1 MIPTDLPPDTPFQ
14 EGVPLPV
21 PYENPWGL
29 LARDGRAVA
38 ASLRLQA
45 RELWRRNRQGDLGRA
60 GFWPKDLAPL
70 FWPLALALALG
81 LLTFLVVGGAKLI
94 APGPAGVAP
103 VEGIRGGVV
112 PAAETSPATLESATL
127 ESAPLEPAPL
137 EVAAAEPPPGQ
148 SLPVEPAP
156 PAAAPI
162 AAEESLATKRPA
174 GESPGPDPLE
184 AAMAQVDPGHWIRA
198 IDPDSERGM
207 LQLVLAAPFTA
218 LPEAQQLQQAETWQ
232 NQALALGFDR
242 LELTDRQG
250 RPIGRQAR
258 VGSGM
263 ILLTPQHLS

>member
-1 MIPTDLPPDTPFQ
+1 MIPTDLPPDTRL
-14 EGVPLPV
+14 EGAPLPV

-29 LARDGRAVA
+29 LARDCLAVA
-38 ASLRLQA
+38 ASLRLRA
-45 RELWRRNRQGDLGRA
+45 RELWRRNRQGDLRRPS
-60 GFWPKDLAPL
+60 FWPKDLAPL

-94 APGPAGVAP
+94 APGPAGVGTSAGVGAP
-103 VEGIRGGVV
+103 DGVA
-112 PAAETSPATLESATL
+112 PAAEVSPATLESATL
-127 ESAPLEPAPL
+127 ESTTLDPEPLEPAPL
-137 EVAAAEPPPGQ
+137 AVAAAEPTPLQ
-148 SLPVEPAP
+148 RLPEES
-156 PAAAPI
+156 PAA
-162 AAEESLATKRPA
+162 
-174 GESPGPDPLE
+174 ESPGPDPLE

-198 IDPDSERGM
+198 IAADPERGT

-218 LPEAQQLQQAETWQ
+218 LSEAQQLQQAESWQ
-232 NQALALGFDR
+232 TQAQALGFDR

>member
-1 MIPTDLPPDTPFQ
+1 MIPTELPPDTPFQ
-14 EGVPLPV
+14 GGVPLPV

-45 RELWRRNRQGDLGRA
+45 RELWRRNRQGDLRRP
-60 GFWPKDLAPL
+60 GFWPKDLDPL

-94 APGPAGVAP
+94 PPGPAGVAP
-103 VEGIRGGVV
+103 VEVSRGGVA
-112 PAAETSPATLESATL
+112 PAAETSPATLESSTL
-127 ESAPLEPAPL
+127 ESGTVDPQPLEPAPL
-137 EVAAAEPPPGQ
+137 ELAAADPTPGQ

-156 PAAAPI
+156 PAAALI
-162 AAEESLATKRPA
+162 PA

-184 AAMAQVDPGHWIRA
+184 AAMSQVDPGHWIRA
-198 IDPDSERGM
+198 IDPDSERGT

>member
-1 MIPTDLPPDTPFQ
+1 MIPTELPPHSPFK
-14 EGVPLPV
+14 GSPLPV

-29 LARDGRAVA
+29 LGRDCLAVA

-45 RELWRRNRQGDLGRA
+45 RELWRRNRQGDLRRP

-70 FWPLALALALG
+70 FWPLALALAGG
-81 LLTFLVVGGAKLI
+81 LLTLLVVGGTKLI

-103 VEGIRGGVV
+103 
-112 PAAETSPATLESATL
+112 AAEVSPAKLESGTL
-127 ESAPLEPAPL
+127 DPELLEPATVELAAGDTMSAEPK
-137 EVAAAEPPPGQ
+137 AAEPTPLQ

-162 AAEESLATKRPA
+162 AAEESPR
-174 GESPGPDPLE
+174 PDPLE
-184 AAMAQVDPGHWIRA
+184 AAMGEVDPGHWIRA
-198 IDPDSERGM
+198 IDPDPERGT

-218 LPEAQQLQQAETWQ
+218 LPEAQQLQQAESWQ
-232 NQALALGFDR
+232 TQALALGFDR

>member
-1 MIPTDLPPDTPFQ
+1 MIPTELPPDTPFQ
-14 EGVPLPV
+14 GGAPLPV

-45 RELWRRNRQGDLGRA
+45 RELWRRNRQGDLRRPS
-60 GFWPKDLAPL
+60 FWPKDLAPL

-94 APGPAGVAP
+94 APGPAGVGTSAGVGAP
-103 VEGIRGGVV
+103 DGVA
-112 PAAETSPATLESATL
+112 PAAEVSPATLESATL
-127 ESAPLEPAPL
+127 ESKTLDPEPLEPAPL
-137 EVAAAEPPPGQ
+137 EVAAAEPTPLQ
-148 SLPVEPAP
+148 RLPEES
-156 PAAAPI
+156 PAA
-162 AAEESLATKRPA
+162 
-174 GESPGPDPLE
+174 ESPGPDPLE

-198 IDPDSERGM
+198 IDPDPQRGT

-218 LPEAQQLQQAETWQ
+218 LPEAQQLQQAESWQ
-232 NQALALGFDR
+232 TQAQALGFDR

>member
-1 MIPTDLPPDTPFQ
+1 MIPSDLPPDSPSQ
-14 EGVPLPV
+14 GGAPLPV
-21 PYENPWGL
+21 LYENPWGL
-29 LARDGRAVA
+29 LARDFQAVA

-45 RELWRRNRQGDLGRA
+45 RALWRRNRQGDLRRP

-70 FWPLALALALG
+70 FWPLALALAGG
-81 LLTFLVVGGAKLI
+81 LLVLLVVGGAKVL
-94 APGPAGVAP
+94 APGSAGTGPAEVSPGAMA
-103 VEGIRGGVV
+103 
-112 PAAETSPATLESATL
+112 PAAEVSEATIESSNQDP
-127 ESAPLEPAPL
+127 ESLEPAQLDVSAAEPTPA
-137 EVAAAEPPPGQ
+137 EARAAAE
-148 SLPVEPAP
+148 SLP
-156 PAAAPI
+156 
-162 AAEESLATKRPA
+162 

-184 AAMAQVDPGHWIRA
+184 AALGEVDPGQWITA
-198 IDPDSERGM
+198 IASDPERGT

-232 NQALALGFDR
+232 TQAQALGFDR

>member
-1 MIPTDLPPDTPFQ
+1 MIPTDLPPDTRL
-14 EGVPLPV
+14 EGAPLPV

-29 LARDGRAVA
+29 LARDCLAVA

-45 RELWRRNRQGDLGRA
+45 RELWRRNRQGDLRRPS
-60 GFWPKDLAPL
+60 FWPKDLAPL

-94 APGPAGVAP
+94 APGPAGVGPPA
-103 VEGIRGGVV
+103 GVA
-112 PAAETSPATLESATL
+112 PAAEVRPATLESETL
-127 ESAPLEPAPL
+127 ASPTLNPEALEPEPLAPG
-137 EVAAAEPPPGQ
+137 AAEPM
-148 SLPVEPAP
+148 
-156 PAAAPI
+156 AAERL
-162 AAEESLATKRPA
+162 AAEESLAA
-174 GESPGPDPLE
+174 ESPAAESLAAENPGPGPLE
-184 AAMAQVDPGHWIRA
+184 AAMGEVDPGHWIKA
-198 IDPDSERGM
+198 IAADPERGS

-218 LPEAQQLQQAETWQ
+218 LPEAQQLQQAVTWQ
-232 NQALALGFDR
+232 TQAQALGFDR

>member
-14 EGVPLPV
+14 GGAPLPV

-29 LARDGRAVA
+29 LARDGRAVV

-45 RELWRRNRQGDLGRA
+45 RQLWRRNRQGDLRRP
-60 GFWPKDLAPL
+60 GFWPADLAPL
-70 FWPLALALALG
+70 FWPLALALAGG
-81 LLTFLVVGGAKLI
+81 LLVLLVVGGAKLF
-94 APGPAGVAP
+94 APKPAGVGPSAGVAP
-103 VEGIRGGVV
+103 
-112 PAAETSPATLESATL
+112 AAEVRPATLDSETL
-127 ESAPLEPAPL
+127 ASPTLNLEALEPEPLNPEPL
-137 EVAAAEPPPGQ
+137 EVAAAEP
-148 SLPVEPAP
+148 L
-156 PAAAPI
+156 AAAENP
-162 AAEESLATKRPA
+162 E
-174 GESPGPDPLE
+174 PDPLE
-184 AAMAQVDPGHWIRA
+184 AAMGEVDPGHWIRA
-198 IDPDSERGM
+198 IAADPERGT

-232 NQALALGFDR
+232 TQAQALGFDR

>member
-14 EGVPLPV
+14 GGAPLPV

-29 LARDGRAVA
+29 LARDFQAVA

-45 RELWRRNRQGDLGRA
+45 RELWRRNRQGDLRRP

-70 FWPLALALALG
+70 FWPLALALAG
-81 LLTFLVVGGAKLI
+81 GLVVLLVVVANLF
-94 APGPAGVAP
+94 AQGPAGVGP
-103 VEGIRGGVV
+103 SVGVA
-112 PAAETSPATLESATL
+112 PAAAVSPATLESATL
-127 ESAPLEPAPL
+127 ESTTLDPEPLQPTPL
-137 EVAAAEPPPGQ
+137 EVAAAEPPPVQ
-148 SLPVEPAP
+148 SLP
-156 PAAAPI
+156 
-162 AAEESLATKRPA
+162 EESPVA
-174 GESPGPDPLE
+174 ESPRPDSVE
-184 AAMAQVDPGHWIRA
+184 DAMGEVDPDHWIRA
-198 IDPDSERGM
+198 IAADPERGT

-218 LPEAQQLQQAETWQ
+218 LPEAQQLQQAESWQ
-232 NQALALGFDR
+232 TQAQALGFDR

>member
-1 MIPTDLPPDTPFQ
+1 MIPTDLPPDTRL
-14 EGVPLPV
+14 EGAPLPV

-29 LARDGRAVA
+29 LARDCLAVA

-45 RELWRRNRQGDLGRA
+45 RELWRRNRQGDLRRPS
-60 GFWPKDLAPL
+60 FWPNDLAPL

-94 APGPAGVAP
+94 APGPSGVGISTDVGAPDGVAP
-103 VEGIRGGVV
+103 
-112 PAAETSPATLESATL
+112 AAEVSPATLESATL
-127 ESAPLEPAPL
+127 ESTTLDPEPLEPAPL
-137 EVAAAEPPPGQ
+137 AVAAAEPTPLQ
-148 SLPVEPAP
+148 RLPEES
-156 PAAAPI
+156 PAA
-162 AAEESLATKRPA
+162 
-174 GESPGPDPLE
+174 ESPGPDPLE

-198 IDPDSERGM
+198 IDPDPQRGT

-218 LPEAQQLQQAETWQ
+218 LPEAQQLQQAESWQ
-232 NQALALGFDR
+232 TQAQALGFDR